1 MCRIALFNK
10 ESFALFGSVLPNL
23 SEFFSFLEG
32 KRGGD
37 GNGFAVR
44 TKGSSFVWKKGL
56 PDKLPASKAAQE
68 MQDLRDVGEW
78 FLFHT
83 RKASPGLPSDA
94 SQVHPFKMG
103 PYILCMN
110 GTEENLISL
119 VSEMNISDTQLILTE
134 LVLKNLPPVFLLK
147 RKSNFAGFYG
157 SKAFLVRNNGV
168 DMKLYFDES
177 LNAVVFASEFPE
189 NIKAHTLPETF
200 YWEEGYHVKD
210 IVTD

>member
-10 ESFALFGSVLPNL
+10 ESFALFGSVLPHL
-23 SEFFSFLEG
+23 SEFFSFLEER
-32 KRGGD
+32 RGGD

-110 GTEENLISL
+110 GTEESLISL
-119 VSEMNISDTQLILTE
+119 VTDMGMSDTQLILTE

-147 RKSNFAGFYG
+147 RKSNFAGFYKN
-157 SKAFLVRNNGV
+157 KAFLVRNNGV
-168 DMKLYFDES
+168 DMNLYFDETRG
-177 LNAVVFASEFPE
+177 AVVFASEFPE
-189 NIKAHTLPETF
+189 SIKAHALPETF
-200 YWEEGYHVKD
+200 YWEEGYNVKELVID
-210 IVTD
+210 

>member
-23 SEFFSFLEG
+23 SDFFSFLEER
-32 KRGGD
+32 RGGD
-37 GNGFAVR
+37 GNGYAVR
-44 TKGSSFVWKKGL
+44 TIGSSFIWKKGL
-56 PDKLPASKAAQE
+56 PDNLPPSKAAKE
-68 MQDLRDVGEW
+68 MQDLRHVGEW

-83 RKASPGLPSDA
+83 RKASPGLPTDA
-94 SQVHPFKMG
+94 SQAHPFKMG

-110 GTEENLISL
+110 GTEESLISL
-119 VSEMNISDTQLILTE
+119 VSGLNISDTQLILTE

-189 NIKAHTLPETF
+189 NVKAHTLAETF
-200 YWEEGYHVKD
+200 YWEEDMCIKELLVH
-210 IVTD
+210 